1 MQDLDAIRTDVRIA
15 YRHKQVVLELRE
27 DLEPAVHHTGAF
39 KLVLVR
45 AADVEDLH
53 MHALERLKLVGNDR
67 VDQRVGEQD
76 EVEVLAI

>member
-1 MQDLDAIRTDVRIA
+1 MQDLDAVRTDVRIA

-27 DLEPAVHHTGAF
+27 DLEPTVHYVGAL

-53 MHALERLKLVGNDR
+53 MHAFE
-67 VDQRVGEQD
+67 
-76 EVEVLAI
+76 